1 MIVVDSSAFTR
12 FLIKEEGWEK
22 LIPYLNPDAEPCSV
36 DLLIVET
43 ANAIWKYVE
52 RFKRIDEDQGLNLL
66 ERVMRLVE
74 EGVLRL
80 ESASSYLRRALET
93 SLRYG
98 ITVYDSLFIAQARNL
113 DAKLVTSDR
122 KQVEV
127 AQDLGVETIFIE

>member
-1 MIVVDSSAFTR
+1 MIVVDSSAFAR

-80 ESASSYLRRALET
+80 ESASSYLRRALEI

-98 ITVYDSLFIAQARNL
+98 LTVYDSLFIAQARSL
-113 DAKLVTSDR
+113 DVKLVTSDR
-122 KQVEV
+122 KHVEV

>member
-22 LIPYLNPDAEPCSV
+22 LIPYLDPDAEPCSV

-80 ESASSYLRRALET
+80 ESASSYLRRALEI

-98 ITVYDSLFIAQARNL
+98 ITVYDSLFIAQARSL

>member
-52 RFKRIDEDQGLNLL
+52 RFKRIDGDQGLNLL

-80 ESASSYLRRALET
+80 ESASSYLRRALEI

-98 ITVYDSLFIAQARNL
+98 ITVYDSLFIVQAKSLN
-113 DAKLVTSDR
+113 AKLVTSDR
-122 KQVEV
+122 KQAGV

>member
-52 RFKRIDEDQGLNLL
+52 RFKRINEDQGLNLL

-80 ESASSYLRRALET
+80 ESASSYLRRALEI

-98 ITVYDSLFIAQARNL
+98 ITVYDSLFIAQARSLN
-113 DAKLVTSDR
+113 ARLVTSNR
-122 KQVEV
+122 KQAEA

>member
-66 ERVMRLVE
+66 KRVMRLVE

-80 ESASSYLRRALET
+80 ESASSYLRRALEI

-98 ITVYDSLFIAQARNL
+98 ITVYDSLFIAQARSLN
-113 DAKLVTSDR
+113 AKLVTSNR
-122 KQVEV
+122 KQAEV

>member
-1 MIVVDSSAFTR
+1 MIVVDSSAFIR

-22 LIPYLNPDAEPCSV
+22 LIPYLNPDAKPCSV

-66 ERVMRLVE
+66 ERVMKLVE
-74 EGVLRL
+74 EDVLRL
-80 ESASSYLRRALET
+80 ESALSYLREALKI
-93 SLRYG
+93 SLRYR
-98 ITVYDSLFIAQARNL
+98 ITVYDSLFIAQARSLNV
-113 DAKLVTSDR
+113 KLITSDR

>member
-66 ERVMRLVE
+66 KRVMRLVE

-80 ESASSYLRRALET
+80 ESASSYLRRALEI
-93 SLRYG
+93 SLRYR
-98 ITVYDSLFIAQARNL
+98 ITVHDSLFIAQARSLN
-113 DAKLVTSDR
+113 AKLVTSNR
-122 KQVEV
+122 KQAEA

>member
-1 MIVVDSSAFTR
+1 MVVDSSAFIR

-36 DLLIVET
+36 DLLIIET

-52 RFKRIDEDQGLNLL
+52 RFKQIDENQGLNLL
-66 ERVMRLVE
+66 ERVMKLVE
-74 EGVLRL
+74 EDVLRL
-80 ESASSYLRRALET
+80 EPASSYLREALEI

-98 ITVYDSLFIAQARNL
+98 IAVYDSLFIAQARSLNV
-113 DAKLVTSDR
+113 KLITSDR

-127 AQDLGVETIFIE
+127 AQDLGVETVLIE

>member
-1 MIVVDSSAFTR
+1 VIVVDSSAFTR

-66 ERVMRLVE
+66 KRVMRLVE

-80 ESASSYLRRALET
+80 ESASSYLRRALEI
-93 SLRYG
+93 SLRYR
-98 ITVYDSLFIAQARNL
+98 ITVYDSLFIAQARSLN
-113 DAKLVTSDR
+113 AKLVTSDR

>member
-1 MIVVDSSAFTR
+1 VIVVDSSAFTR

-22 LIPYLNPDAEPCSV
+22 LIPYLDPDAEPCSV

-74 EGVLRL
+74 EDVLRL
-80 ESASSYLRRALET
+80 ESASSYLRRALEI

-98 ITVYDSLFIAQARNL
+98 ITVYDSLFIAQARSL

>member
-22 LIPYLNPDAEPCSV
+22 LIPYLNPDVEPCSV
-36 DLLIVET
+36 DLLIVEA
-43 ANAIWKYVE
+43 ANAIWKYVK

-80 ESASSYLRRALET
+80 ESASSYLRRALEI

-98 ITVYDSLFIAQARNL
+98 ITVYDSLFIAQARSLNV
-113 DAKLVTSDR
+113 KLVTSDR

-127 AQDLGVETIFIE
+127 ARNLGVETIFIE

>member
-22 LIPYLNPDAEPCSV
+22 LIPYLDPDAEPCSV

-80 ESASSYLRRALET
+80 ESASSYLRRALEI

-98 ITVYDSLFIAQARNL
+98 LTVYDSLFIAQARSL
-113 DAKLVTSDR
+113 DVKLVTSDR

>member
-1 MIVVDSSAFTR
+1 VIVIDSSAFTR

-22 LIPYLNPDAEPCSV
+22 LIPYLDPDAEPCSV

-80 ESASSYLRRALET
+80 ESASSYLRRALEI

-98 ITVYDSLFIAQARNL
+98 ITVYDSLFIAQARSL